1 MLIFSSNKLIHF
13 TLFSAKEQPISVD
26 MACHKALSTV
36 ACSFEFTNNA
46 NEDLY
51 LLKRD
56 TPLEGLFSP
65 FSITV
70 FLDNNPIHYEGK
82 IAYRLP
88 PTKDDFILLKA
99 GDRISATV
107 RVTDVFRFD
116 ADGLYTVR
124 YRKPLQYLSVD
135 EMSLM
140 STDDLKESLVDESVY
155 IYLENAQL
163 LSKPEEPEAPKID
176 YTVHLQDCDS
186 VSITGGDYKSD
197 DTVAAHRRLCAQ
209 INVAKG
215 KIANNDLYKKWF
227 GSYTAARSD
236 ETKALYERVGSGL
249 ADNNITYDNMG
260 PRCRLD
266 WVAYTYITPGRP
278 YTTVYL
284 CKPYYQYKI
293 DCRGSGTEYTKERI
307 IMHQWAHAL
316 GYARNNA
323 DGSSECQQLAKDD
336 PDKAVDNA
344 DSYSFHYCESY

>member
-65 FSITV
+65 FITV
-70 FLDNNPIHYEGK
+70 FLDNNPIQYEG
-82 IAYRLP
+82 IVAYRIP
-88 PTKDDFILLKA
+88 PTKEEFILLKA

-107 RVTDVFRFD
+107 QITDVFRFD

-124 YRKPLQYLSVD
+124 YSKPLQYLSVD

-140 STDDLKESLVDESVY
+140 STDNLKESLVDESVY

-176 YTVHLQDCDS
+176 YTVHLQDCAS
-186 VSITGGDYKSD
+186 ASFAGGNRDNAA
-197 DTVAAHRRLCAQ
+197 TLAAHKKLCAQ
-209 INVAKG
+209 IDVAKG

-236 ETKALYERVGSGL
+236 KAKALYKRVGSGL
-249 ADNNITYDNMG
+249 ADKTVTYHNAG
-260 PRCRLD
+260 PRCRRGV
-266 WVAYTYITPGRP
+266 VAYTFITGRP
-278 YTTVYL
+278 YTTVYF
-284 CKPYYQYKI
+284 CDGYFKHPTY
-293 DCRGSGTEYTKERI
+293 CSGTRYTKERT
-307 IMHQWAHAL
+307 IMHEWAHAL
-316 GYARNNA
+316 GYAKDIAYYSGR
-323 DGSSECQQLAKDD
+323 CQKLAKDN
-336 PDKAVDNA
+336 PDKAVKNA